1 MFQLDCSS
9 VQADGFNGTRGGW
22 VSFPLAAPCSR
33 CLEGH
38 LYSVCPLCIPS
49 LSLNQ
54 DTNGGGVVEGGGG
67 EDDENRLN
75 DKFGNAT

>member
-1 MFQLDCSS
+1 MVLM
-9 VQADGFNGTRGGW
+9 VHGGDGFPFHW
-22 VSFPLAAPCSR
+22 QPCSR

>member
-9 VQADGFNGTRGGW
+9 VQADGLMVHGGMCFSIGSH
-22 VSFPLAAPCSR
+22 VLR

-38 LYSVCPLCIPS
+38 WYSVCPLCIPS

-54 DTNGGGVVEGGGG
+54 DTNGGGVSSCWGEEGGG
-67 EDDENRLN
+67 
-75 DKFGNAT
+75 

>member
-9 VQADGFNGTRGGW
+9 VQADGFTGGDLL
-22 VSFPLAAPCSR
+22 SIGSHILR